1 MTNTRGRILE
11 ILLVSKQLYIMNEES
26 VDTIIRNSRGASN
39 VDLTIISNQLL
50 ITVVEWEISEQ
61 ESYSDHSI
69 IKYAIGQGARHRPR
83 CAVYSEKREV
93 CKFPGKP
100 HSINEDETL
109 QVK

>member
-1 MTNTRGRILE
+1 
-11 ILLVSKQLYIMNEES
+11 MNEES
-26 VDTIIRNSRGASN
+26 VNTTFRNSRGDGN

-50 ITVVEWEISEQ
+50 RTVVEWEISEE

-69 IKYAIGQGARHRPR
+69 IKYATGRGATRETSQRPR
-83 CAVYSEKREV
+83 CAVYSENREI

-100 HSINEDETL
+100 DSISEDETL